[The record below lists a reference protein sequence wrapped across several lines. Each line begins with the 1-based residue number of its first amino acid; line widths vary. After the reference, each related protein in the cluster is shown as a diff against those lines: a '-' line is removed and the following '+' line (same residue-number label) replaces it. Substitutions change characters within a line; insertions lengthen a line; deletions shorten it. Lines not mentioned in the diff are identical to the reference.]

1 VTEATSL
8 AESVSGPAAG
18 GGTDPAAASLQW
30 AVRDSLLR
38 YVLVIAHGT
47 CATDGGVTMDES
59 GVFGFGLR
67 SATEVS
73 DGEWRLSFAGSVRFT
88 AHHGFLDILIEDP
101 TVDIG
106 PQGGVLSATTG
117 GGRTAIARLGAAVPG
132 RDGDRLVWPAI
143 GSELLESA
151 VETFG
156 GVYPAGTEMAPL
168 ALHVPLTS

>member
-1 VTEATSL
+1 VTEAATADTLPGPS
-8 AESVSGPAAG
+8 AGGGAGPAA
-18 GGTDPAAASLQW
+18 AALQW
-30 AVRDSLLR
+30 AVRDTLLR

-47 CATDGGVTMDES
+47 CATGGGVTMDES

-67 SATEVS
+67 SAAEVS
-73 DGEWRLSFAGSVRFT
+73 EGEWRMSFAGSVRFT
-88 AHHGFLDILIEDP
+88 AHHGVLDILIEDP
-101 TVDIG
+101 TVAVG

-117 GGRTAIARLGAAVPG
+117 NGHTAIALLGPAVPA
-132 RDGDRLVWPAI
+132 RDGDSLVWPAI

-168 ALHVPLTS
+168 ALHLPLTS

>member
-1 VTEATSL
+1 VSEANVADTL
-8 AESVSGPAAG
+8 AGPRAEG
-18 GGTDPAAASLQW
+18 GADPAAASLQW

-88 AHHGFLDILIEDP
+88 AHHGLLDILIEDP
-101 TVDIG
+101 AVAIG
-106 PQGGVLSATTG
+106 PRGGLLSATTG
-117 GGRTAIARLGAAVPG
+117 SGHTPIALLGPAVPV

-156 GVYPAGTEMAPL
+156 GVYAAGTEMAPL
-168 ALHVPLTS
+168 ALRVPLTS